1 MNDIL
6 IKELRKDDIADL
18 NLHTIAKI
26 FLKEVIEHKKEMPE
40 DFFKNSKIVNQLMNY
55 YNLEKNFESS
65 VSDAPVSNKELHIEN
80 ITKDK
85 HKRRFFEF
93 MYIENKNV
101 LVIKKDQTGVFP
113 EYKYTSECN
122 QMLLI
127 EFNKDKSI
135 SLIKSVFNLEKEN
148 LIFSYTHNYLPIN
161 KKSIITALGEKN
173 TFFKDLAIRL
183 DQYDTIE
190 KDFFDLM
197 DLKYDYKNE
206 VLKNII
212 TSRFQDFDI
221 IKENENLVRS
231 LKRFRPKLFNV
242 I

>member
-1 MNDIL
+1 MSDSL
-6 IKELRKDDIADL
+6 IKELRKDNLADL
-18 NLHTIAKI
+18 NMHTIAKI
-26 FLKEVIEHKKEMPE
+26 FLKEVIEHKNDMTE
-40 DFFKNSKIVNQLMNY
+40 DFFKNSKIINQLMNY
-55 YNLEKNFESS
+55 YSMDRGFESS
-65 VSDAPVSNKELHIEN
+65 FSDKDIYIEN

-85 HKRRFFEF
+85 HKRKFFELL
-93 MYIENKNV
+93 YDINKNV
-101 LVIKKDQTGVFP
+101 LAIKKDQTGVFP

-122 QMLLI
+122 QMLII

-148 LIFSYTHNYLPIN
+148 PIFSYTHNYLPIN
-161 KKSIITALGEKN
+161 KRSIPTAIGKKE
-173 TFFKDLAIRL
+173 TFFQDLAIRL

-197 DLKYDYKNE
+197 DLKYDYQNE

-221 IKENENLVRS
+221 VKENENLVRS
-231 LKRFRPKLFNV
+231 LKRFRPKFFN
-242 I
+242 IT